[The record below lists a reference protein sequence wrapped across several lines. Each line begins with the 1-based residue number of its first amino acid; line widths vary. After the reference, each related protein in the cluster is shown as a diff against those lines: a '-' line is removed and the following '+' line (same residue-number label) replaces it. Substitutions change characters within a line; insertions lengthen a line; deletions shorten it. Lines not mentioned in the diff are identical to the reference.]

1 MKIAVL
7 GGSFN
12 PLHNGHAMLAETVI
26 KELHYDRVLFV
37 PTFIPPH
44 KIVETASEVKPEQ
57 RLQMIQDFCDSEKNG
72 YFIAE
77 DCEIKR
83 EGVSYTCDTL
93 QYIQEKYKNQLE
105 GKLAFILGDE
115 IASEFSKWK
124 NPQKIIE
131 LADLI
136 ITHRYP
142 EASVI
147 EENLYKNKPAGDYK
161 GDFKV
166 QFNIKD
172 FKYPCIYLEK
182 PLLPVSST
190 EIRKR
195 VKGGKSYKYLVPQ
208 AVFDFIEKNN
218 LYKSQD

>member
-1 MKIAVL
+1 MKLAVL

-12 PLHNGHAMLAETVI
+12 PFHIGHAMLAETVI
-26 KELHYDRVLFV
+26 KELNYDRVLIV
-37 PTFIPPH
+37 PSFIPPH
-44 KIVETASEVKPEQ
+44 KIIDEAYEITPMH
-57 RLQMIQDFCDSEKNG
+57 RFQMIKKFCESEKSG

-93 QYIQEKYKNQLE
+93 KYLCGKYKNELD
-105 GKLAFILGDE
+105 GKIAFILGDE
-115 IASEFSKWK
+115 IASEFYKWK
-124 NPQKIIE
+124 NPDQIAQM
-131 LADLI
+131 ADLI

-147 EENLYKNKPAGDYK
+147 EENLYKNKPAGEYK

-166 QFNIKD
+166 QFKKED
-172 FKYPCIYLEK
+172 FKYPCIYMEK

-195 VKGGKSYKYLVPQ
+195 IREGKSYRYLVPQ
-208 AVFDFIEKNN
+208 SVYEFIEENG
-218 LYKSQD
+218 LYKN